1 MGKWKQKWW
10 MLLLLLPAL
19 AAVILPAR
27 QEIGQAREN
36 RAQIEEMQSQLAAMG
51 EEARKQQLN
60 LAKWY
65 NYNLELGTPGMEE
78 VYGSILNLGN
88 GVIAALEVPELD
100 LHLPVFHGENGIAG
114 HRPDSDFPIG
124 GRGNHT
130 VLKLKKWYPW
140 EAGMTVYMACLGKR
154 AAYRVESVQ
163 VMDSGWSTEWP
174 SEQER
179 LTILCDRGGKRT
191 IIRCIRC
198 GELNVQKSEEKLSI
212 CAAILL
218 PGLIVLMKIPL
229 NRIGKRKHRS
239 FGSEKYT
246 GFSRKN
252 RRKSKLL

>member
-10 MLLLLLPAL
+10 MLLLLLLAL

-100 LHLPVFHGENGIAG
+100 LHLPVFPRWTHIR
-114 HRPDSDFPIG
+114 HLLL
-124 GRGNHT
+124 T
-130 VLKLKKWYPW
+130 VR
-140 EAGMTVYMACLGKR
+140 KR
-154 AAYRVESVQ
+154 
-163 VMDSGWSTEWP
+163 M
-174 SEQER
+174 
-179 LTILCDRGGKRT
+179 
-191 IIRCIRC
+191 
-198 GELNVQKSEEKLSI
+198 I
-212 CAAILL
+212 CA
-218 PGLIVLMKIPL
+218 
-229 NRIGKRKHRS
+229 
-239 FGSEKYT
+239 
-246 GFSRKN
+246 
-252 RRKSKLL
+252 